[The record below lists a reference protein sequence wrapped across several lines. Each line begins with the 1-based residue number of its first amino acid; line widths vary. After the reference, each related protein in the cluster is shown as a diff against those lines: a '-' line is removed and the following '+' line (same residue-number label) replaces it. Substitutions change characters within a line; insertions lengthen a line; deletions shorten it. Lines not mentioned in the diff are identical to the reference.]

1 MNLPL
6 RISTIAGAVAL
17 GFSSISYGAGPN
29 ETLPASDTDADNASA
44 LATIV
49 VTANRSRESIDQVA
63 QSVSV
68 IKASE
73 IQNTSSQELDEALRL
88 VPGVDLMGYP
98 GESQHPTSDSLG
110 MRGLGGGA
118 QGISR
123 ALVLLDGVPLN
134 DGFFGNIQWARVAL
148 DDIDQV
154 EVVRGG
160 GSPLWGNYAEGGVI
174 QILSKEPAAGVTHVD
189 AGLGSYFTYRAA
201 ADAAVAAGN
210 ANVVQAVVSLTGTDG
225 AQEVP
230 SYERTPFNVPTSF
243 HSVNAKLRDKVSLGG
258 EDTLNVALTYHENH
272 QRLETLLDDNFQRM
286 TTLTVGTTHHLA
298 GDASIAFNAFY
309 TNSDFTTNN
318 STYYTASPDALST
331 TTQALNEIHHL
342 GYNDLG
348 ASLTWQEGSVG
359 ALRYMAGVDAR
370 HISASDR
377 TEHFIDPSFNPAD
390 YFTRSQGEQTFLGA
404 FARVAWSPIS
414 PLDVSLSGRWQNLR
428 DTNGVDGSLG
438 GAGAVANQSY
448 TTFVPR
454 LDLRYALDARWAM
467 RGAAYQSFRA
477 PNIGDEFYTYAAG
490 GFVVVPSTTLQPERL
505 HGGEVG
511 LDFVQ
516 GASRTQLSLYRTRVN
531 NYIITE
537 PATNPVYS
545 PAGWYVVENVNV
557 ASVLAQ
563 GIELENQFHWD
574 TGYSTRVAYTLASS
588 VVKDNPL
595 DTSSVGQQVVDV
607 ARNRFSADLTYKS
620 ASGWRAS
627 TQVFWV
633 DRTAWASPDHTS
645 PGYPG
650 ALSADPH
657 LLVDASAAH
666 PLTGHLEAYVQV
678 QNLFNRHAVVT
689 SYSAPSPQT
698 YGTPLTLFAGVRGAF

>member
-1 MNLPL
+1 MSSKD
-6 RISTIAGAVAL
+6 RTIP
-17 GFSSISYGAGPN
+17 GAGLLLLGLAGLAQGVVAAD
-29 ETLPASDTDADNASA
+29 LPADSHSDASA
-44 LATIV
+44 SDPMGTIV
-49 VTANRSRESIDQVA
+49 VTASRTRESIDQVA

-68 IKASE
+68 IKSTE
-73 IQNTSSQELDEALRL
+73 IQETSAQELDEALRL
-88 VPGVDLMGYP
+88 VPGIDLLGYP

-134 DGFFGNIQWARVAL
+134 DGFFGNIQWARVDL

-174 QILSKEPAAGVTHVD
+174 QILSKEPTPGVTHVD
-189 AGLGSYFTYRAA
+189 AGLGSYFTYRTA
-201 ADAAVAAGN
+201 ADTAVAVAAGN
-210 ANVVQAVVSLTGTDG
+210 VVQAAVSLTGTDG

-230 SYERTPFNVPTSF
+230 TYERTPFNVPTSF
-243 HSVNAKLRDKVSLGG
+243 HAVNAKLRDRIDLGG
-258 EDTLNVALTYHENH
+258 EDDLDVALTYHENH

-286 TTLTVGTTHHLA
+286 TTLTAGSTHHLGA
-298 GDASIAFNAFY
+298 AASIAFNAFY

-318 STYYTASPDALST
+318 STYYTASSDTLAS

-342 GYNDLG
+342 GYNDVG
-348 ASLTWQEGSVG
+348 AALTWQQDDGGS
-359 ALRYMAGVDAR
+359 LRTMAGVDAR
-370 HISASDR
+370 HIAASDR

-390 YFTRSQGEQTFLGA
+390 YFTRSQGAQTFYGA
-404 FARVAWSPIS
+404 FARVAWT
-414 PLDVSLSGRWQNLR
+414 PLARLDLSLSGRWQSLR
-428 DTNGVDGSLG
+428 DRDGVDGSLG
-438 GAGAVANQSY
+438 GAGAVADQTY

-454 LDLRYALDARWAM
+454 LDLRYALDAGWAL
-467 RGAAYQSFRA
+467 RAAAYQSFRA

-490 GFVVVPSTTLQPERL
+490 GFVMVPSTGLQPERL

-511 LDFVQ
+511 LDSKR
-516 GASRTQLSLYRTRVN
+516 GATRTQLSLYRTRIN

-545 PAGWYVVENVNV
+545 PAGWYVVENVNI

-563 GIELENQFHWD
+563 GVELENEASWGA
-574 TGYSTRVAYTLASS
+574 GYFTRVAYTLASS

-595 DTSSVGQQVVDV
+595 DPASVGQQVVDV
-607 ARNRFSADLTYKS
+607 ARNRFSADITYKS
-620 ASGWRAS
+620 PGGWRAS
-627 TQVFWV
+627 TQVYWV

-666 PLTGHLEAYVQV
+666 QLTGHLELYAQV

-689 SYSAPSPQT
+689 SYSAPSPQD
-698 YGTPLTLFAGVRGAF
+698 YGTPLTLFAGVRGTL